1 MPPAE
6 RERAEIARLEQEI
19 KALEEMDECEQAQA
33 WAWQARL
40 ANRRTRLRLKR
51 TLQARREG
59 ENGRRFGG

>member
-6 RERAEIARLEQEI
+6 RERAEIARLAEEI
-19 KALEEMDECEQAQA
+19 RLLEEMDECERAQA
-33 WAWQARL
+33 WAWQAQL
-40 ANRRTRLRLKR
+40 ANRRTRLRLKQ